1 MTAAQPNCR
10 LYLVSPRSF
19 DVESYTGILAE
30 TLDAGDVAAY
40 QLRMPDATPEQVE
53 AACEALGP
61 LVQDHGVAFILNEH
75 TDIAAKTGCDGV
87 HFDDPKAHLRDAREK
102 LGEHAFIG
110 VYCDHSRHTAM
121 QAGER
126 GADYVL
132 FAPFFPEMDKIPPPD
147 TELLTWWQ
155 EMIEIPCVAAGG
167 ITPSNCAP
175 LVRAGADFLCV
186 GTAIWDYDGGPAQA
200 VADFNAAIAGS
211 V

>member
-1 MTAAQPNCR
+1 
-10 LYLVSPRSF
+10 LYLVSPRTF
-19 DVESYTGILAE
+19 DIESYTGILAE

-40 QLRMPDATPEQVE
+40 QLRMPGADADQLQ
-53 AACEALGP
+53 AACTALAP
-61 LVQDHGVAFILNEH
+61 IAQDRGVAFILNGDAEM
-75 TDIAAKTGCDGV
+75 AAKTGCDGV
-87 HFDDPKAHLRDAREK
+87 HFDDPKAHIRDARAA

-110 VYCDHSRHTAM
+110 VFCDHSRHVAM

-132 FAPFFPEMDKIPPPD
+132 FAPFFPEMDRIPTPD
-147 TELLTWWQ
+147 TELLKWWQ

-186 GTAIWDYDGGPAQA
+186 GTAIWDYDGGPAKA
-200 VADFNAAIAGS
+200 VADFNTAITDS

>member
-1 MTAAQPNCR
+1 MTSSLPNCR

-19 DVESYTGILAE
+19 DIDNYTGILAQ

-40 QLRMPDATPEQVE
+40 QLRMPDASPEQIR
-53 AACEALGP
+53 AACEALAP
-61 LVQDHGVAFILNEH
+61 VAQERGVAFILNDHPE
-75 TDIAAKTGCDGV
+75 IAAETGCDGI
-87 HFDDPKAHLRDAREK
+87 HFDDPKAHIRDARNVI
-102 LGEHAFIG
+102 GEQGFIG
-110 VYCDHSRHTAM
+110 VFCDHSRHVAM

-132 FAPFFPEMDKIPPPD
+132 FAPFFPEMDRIPAPD

-175 LVRAGADFLCV
+175 LVRAGADFLCA
-186 GTAIWDYDGGPAQA
+186 GTAIWDYDGGPAKA
-200 VADFNAAIAGS
+200 VAGFNDAITGS